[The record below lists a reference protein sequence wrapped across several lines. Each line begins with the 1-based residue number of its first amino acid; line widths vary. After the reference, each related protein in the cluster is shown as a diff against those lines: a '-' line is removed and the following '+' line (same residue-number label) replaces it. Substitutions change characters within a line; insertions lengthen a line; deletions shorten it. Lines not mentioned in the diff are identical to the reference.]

1 MKNIVVAWI
10 GIIGGWLVAL
20 AGGWDSALKAL
31 IVFMVLDYMTGMIV
45 AGVFHKSKKTENGA
59 LSSYVGLIGVA
70 KKVVMLFIVVAG
82 QYVDIVLGVDYFRD
96 AVIIAL
102 VTNELISLVENA
114 GLAGI
119 EIPVLSKAVDLLNE
133 KSGKGKADDGSGGN
147 DSGDGSGGEDSDG
160 GG

>member
-1 MKNIVVAWI
+1 MKSFVAMWI

-20 AGGWDSALKAL
+20 AGGWDASLKAL
-31 IVFMVLDYMTGMIV
+31 IVFMVLDYITGMIV

-59 LSSYVGLIGVA
+59 LSSHVGLIGIA
-70 KKVVMLFIVVAG
+70 KKVIMLFIVIAG
-82 QYVDIVLGVDYFRD
+82 QFVDVVLGVDYFRN

-133 KSGKGKADDGSGGN
+133 KSGKDKIT
-147 DSGDGSGGEDSDG
+147 SDNEE
-160 GG
+160 